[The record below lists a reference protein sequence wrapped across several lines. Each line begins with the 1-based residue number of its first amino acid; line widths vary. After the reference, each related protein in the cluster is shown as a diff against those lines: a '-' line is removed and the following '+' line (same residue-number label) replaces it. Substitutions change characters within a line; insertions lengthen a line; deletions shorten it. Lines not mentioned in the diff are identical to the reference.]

1 MEASGCWI
9 RSRSIFKAEPV
20 RQSEFQNRHFVLN
33 FRLNSRDHGY
43 KLMVFDHLHP
53 NMNGDWW
60 RGATLYQIYPRS
72 FCDANGDGIGDLA
85 GITGRLPYVAS
96 LGVDG
101 IWLSPFFTSPMRDFG
116 YDVADHLGVDP
127 LFGSGA
133 DFDALLAEAHRL
145 GLKVIIDQVWS
156 HTAAE
161 HPWFQ
166 ESRAGRD
173 NAKADWYVWADA
185 RPDGSPP
192 NNWQSWMGGP
202 AWRWEP
208 RRRQYHLHNFL
219 PQMPD
224 LNFHCAAVQ
233 DAVLGIARHWL
244 DRGVDGF
251 RLDTANLY
259 FHSRGLQ
266 DNPPLPESRR
276 GDSPVLMQQHRHNAD
291 QPEAPAF
298 FERLRSLM
306 DRYGHGSTARMAVA
320 EIGGAEP
327 LSTMVTYTQGGY
339 RLHTAYSFAFLGERP
354 GAAQVLSHLAPWAEG
369 AGRQAWPSWAFSNHD
384 APRVASRW
392 GSGAAG
398 AFAFGGGAEG
408 RPAAA
413 GATPITWLALLLAL
427 RGTVFLYQGEEL
439 GLPQS
444 TLAYEDLRD
453 PYGLANWPLNP
464 GRDGCRT
471 PFPWEADA
479 PQLGFSKATHT
490 WLPVDPA
497 HAPLAVDRQLADPAS
512 TLHATRRLLALRRA
526 HPALRLGDLEAI
538 ASEGDVLVLRRQQAG
553 PGTNDALLLAF
564 NLGARHAAVALPA
577 TVAQAATAVPLF
589 THAGAAMQGPV
600 LQLPP
605 GAVLM
610 APLA

>member
-1 MEASGCWI
+1 MS
-9 RSRSIFKAEPV
+9 S
-20 RQSEFQNRHFVLN
+20 
-33 FRLNSRDHGY
+33 
-43 KLMVFDHLHP
+43 
-53 NMNGDWW
+53 DWW

-72 FCDANGDGIGDLA
+72 FADANGDGVGDLA
-85 GITGRLPYVAS
+85 GVTARLPYVAE
-96 LGVDG
+96 LGVNG
-101 IWLSPFFTSPMRDFG
+101 LWLSPFFTSPMRDFG

-127 LFGSGA
+127 LFGSDA
-133 DFDALLAEAHRL
+133 DFDTLLAEAHRL

-166 ESRAGRD
+166 ESRASRD
-173 NAKADWYVWADA
+173 NARADWYVWADA

-233 DAVLGIARHWL
+233 EAMLDIARHWL

-266 DNPPLPESRR
+266 DNPPLPAGQR
-276 GDSPVLMQQHRHNAD
+276 GDAPVLMQQHLHNTD

-298 FERLRSLM
+298 FERLRAVMAS
-306 DRYGHGSTARMAVA
+306 YGEGDCARMAVA

-327 LSTMVTYTQGGY
+327 LPTMVAYTQSPH

-354 GAAQVLSHLAPWAEG
+354 GASQVLRHLAPWAEG
-369 AGRQAWPSWAFSNHD
+369 AGREAWPSWAFSNHD

-392 GSGAAG
+392 GGGAAG
-398 AFAFGGGAEG
+398 AFAFGGGADG
-408 RPAAA
+408 AAATA
-413 GATPITWLALLLAL
+413 GATPVTWLALLLAL

-444 TLAYEDLRD
+444 TLAFDDLRD

-471 PFPWEADA
+471 PFPWLTDA
-479 PQLGFSKATHT
+479 PQLGFSSAART

-526 HPALRLGDLEAI
+526 HPALRLGDLQALV
-538 ASEGDVLVLRRQQAG
+538 AEGDVLVLRRQHTDAG
-553 PGTNDALLLAF
+553 ERDSLLLAF
-564 NLGARHAAVALPA
+564 NLGATAIAVPLPA
-577 TVAQAATAVPLF
+577 AGADSAEPLF
-589 THAGAAMQGPV
+589 THAGAARHGTQ
-600 LQLPP
+600 LHLPP
-605 GAVLM
+605 GAVLFL
-610 APLA
+610 PLA